1 MPWRRSLTARLDAV
15 LRRVAPCPRGEHLG
29 MAPRL
34 LQARVVPEGLTYRDD
49 FLAADEECR
58 LLRVIE
64 GLEFG
69 EFVMRGQAARRTVRS
84 FGWRYEFDQRVML
97 PTDPLPPSLTSV
109 RERAEQLAGVERGA
123 FEQALVTRYPPG
135 ATIGWHRD
143 APPFGPTIAGVSLA
157 APCRMRFRRVL
168 EDVRYVHD
176 QELRPRSAYVLA
188 GTARSAWE
196 HSIAATEE
204 LRYSITFRT
213 VKRL

>member
-1 MPWRRSLTARLDAV
+1 
-15 LRRVAPCPRGEHLG
+15 

-58 LLRVIE
+58 LLRVIA

-157 APCRMRFRRVL
+157 APCRMRFQRVID
-168 EDVRYVHD
+168 EVRYVHE

-188 GTARSAWE
+188 GAARSAWE
-196 HSIAATEE
+196 HSIPATEH

-213 VKRL
+213 IKLR

>member
-1 MPWRRSLTARLDAV
+1 M
-15 LRRVAPCPRGEHLG
+15 LRRVAARYRGEHLG

-49 FLAADEECR
+49 FLSADEER
-58 LLRVIE
+58 TVLRAIE
-64 GLEFG
+64 GLEFD

-84 FGWRYEFDQRVML
+84 FGWRYRFHERVLL
-97 PTDPLPPSLTSV
+97 PGDPLPRSLAFV
-109 RERAEQLAGVERGA
+109 RERAEQLAGVASGA

-157 APCRMRFRRVL
+157 APCRMRFQRVL
-168 EDVRYVHD
+168 DEVRYVHE
-176 QELRPRSAYVLA
+176 QVLRPRSAYVLA

-196 HSIAATEE
+196 HSIPATEH

-213 VKRL
+213 IKRR

>member
-1 MPWRRSLTARLDAV
+1 
-15 LRRVAPCPRGEHLG
+15 

-84 FGWRYEFDQRVML
+84 FGWRYEFGQRVML
-97 PTDPLPPSLTSV
+97 PADPLPPSLTFV
-109 RERAEQLAGVERGA
+109 RERAERLAGVEPGA

-157 APCRMRFRRVL
+157 APCRMRFQRVID
-168 EDVRYVHD
+168 EVRYVHE

-188 GTARSAWE
+188 GAARSAWE
-196 HSIAATEE
+196 HSIPATEH

-213 VKRL
+213 IKRR

>member
-1 MPWRRSLTARLDAV
+1 MPRLD
-15 LRRVAPCPRGEHLG
+15 VAMP
-29 MAPRL
+29 PRL
-34 LQARVVPEGLTYRDD
+34 LQTRIVPDGLIYRDD
-49 FLAADEECR
+49 FLSADEEER

-64 GLEFG
+64 GLDFD

-84 FGWRYEFDQRVML
+84 FGWRYRFDERVLL
-97 PTDPLPPSLTSV
+97 PADPLPQFLAFV
-109 RERAEQLAGVERGA
+109 RERAERLAAVEPGA

-168 EDVRYVHD
+168 DDVRYVHD

-196 HSIAATEE
+196 HSIAATEQ

-213 VKRL
+213 IKRR

>member
-1 MPWRRSLTARLDAV
+1 
-15 LRRVAPCPRGEHLG
+15 

-34 LQARVVPEGLTYRDD
+34 MQARIVPDGLTYCDD
-49 FLAADEECR
+49 FLSVDEEDA
-58 LLRVIE
+58 LLQMIE
-64 GLEFG
+64 AIEFD

-84 FGWRYEFDQRVML
+84 FGWRYRFDERLLL
-97 PTDPLPPSLTSV
+97 PADPLPEPLAFV
-109 RERAEQLAGVERGA
+109 RERAERLATVEPGA

-157 APCRMRFRRVL
+157 APCRMRFQRVL
-168 EDVRYVHD
+168 DDVRYVHE
-176 QELRPRSAYVLA
+176 QVLLPRSAYVLA

-196 HSIAATEE
+196 HSIPATKQ

-213 VKRL
+213 IKRP